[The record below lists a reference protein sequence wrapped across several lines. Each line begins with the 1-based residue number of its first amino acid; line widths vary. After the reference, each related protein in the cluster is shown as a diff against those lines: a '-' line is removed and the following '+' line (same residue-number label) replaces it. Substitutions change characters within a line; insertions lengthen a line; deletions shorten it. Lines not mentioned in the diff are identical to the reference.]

1 MSPLTIASAAASN
14 LETDELFRASAWR
27 CLANFGQLSKPC
39 ERAIT
44 NCASA
49 SAHFLLPGSPPNNS
63 RRAEAPTSPVQPPN
77 PPPAP
82 RGLLPPP
89 RFSSGPIHC
98 SDQSPMALSS
108 PPLQDS

>member
-49 SAHFLLPGSPPNNS
+49 SAHFLLPGSPPNNL
-63 RRAEAPTSPVQPPN
+63 RRAKSSTSLVQRPIRARAWRVLFH
-77 PPPAP
+77 PAS
-82 RGLLPPP
+82 LV
-89 RFSSGPIHC
+89 
-98 SDQSPMALSS
+98 ALEVRSEERRVREGW
-108 PPLQDS
+108 